1 MAFRNKKCTKAQ
13 MTQLEI
19 ARFKLKK
26 ILHYYIMNLY
36 YIDLNS
42 FKQHYAVPI
51 FYNNYVI
58 ITLYNNVG
66 LL

>member
-1 MAFRNKKCTKAQ
+1 

-51 FYNNYVI
+51 FYNSYVI

-66 LL
+66 LQ